1 MIVVTGGAGFIGSNL
16 VAGLNT
22 RGEDRILVV
31 DNLRNAD
38 KIKNLSDCQIQDYL
52 DKIDFRERVNANES
66 FGSIEAVFHQG
77 ACSDTM
83 ESDGRYV
90 MDNNYQYSKELL
102 AYCTAREIPF
112 IYASSASVYGDG
124 QVFAEDPENEKP
136 LNAYAYSKWL
146 FDCYVRRQS
155 FKSQVVGLRYFN
167 VYGGREQ
174 HKGRMA
180 SVAYHFFNQYKESG
194 RVRLFEGTDGYAH
207 GEQRR
212 DFIYVDD
219 VVNINLFFLDNA
231 EKNGIFN
238 AGTGRSGTFNDVAC
252 AVIGRCDSNA
262 LDIEKLKSE
271 KTIEYIELPAKLKGK
286 YQSFTE
292 ANMSALKLAGYQ
304 NEFADVYAG
313 VGQYVDLMN
322 QSTQS

>member
-1 MIVVTGGAGFIGSNL
+1 LS
-16 VAGLNT
+16 
-22 RGEDRILVV
+22 
-31 DNLRNAD
+31 NAD
-38 KIKNLSDCQIQDYL
+38 KVKNISDCQIHDYL
-52 DKIDFRERVNANES
+52 DKTDFRERVRANES

-83 ESDGRYV
+83 QSDGRYV

-102 AYCTAREIPF
+102 AYCTMHKIPF

-124 QVFAEDPENEKP
+124 KVFTEALENEKP

-146 FDCYVRRQS
+146 FDCFVRNQS
-155 FKSQVVGLRYFN
+155 FQTQVVGLRYFN
-167 VYGGREQ
+167 VYGEREQ

-180 SVAYHFFNQYKESG
+180 SVAYHFYNQFQESG
-194 RVRLFEGTDGYAH
+194 RVRLFEGTDGYAN

-219 VVNINLFFLDNA
+219 VVKVNMFFLDNPT
-231 EKNGIFN
+231 KSGIYN

-252 AVIGRCDSNA
+252 AVIDRCKGGSKDTISLQHRISDNM
-262 LDIEKLKSE
+262 
-271 KTIEYIELPAKLKGK
+271 IEYIGLPDKLEGK

-292 ANMSALKLAGYQ
+292 ANMDTLRSEGYRNQ
-304 NEFADVYAG
+304 FADVSTG
-313 VGQYVDLMN
+313 VADYVDLMN
-322 QSTQS
+322 RSNQNPSG